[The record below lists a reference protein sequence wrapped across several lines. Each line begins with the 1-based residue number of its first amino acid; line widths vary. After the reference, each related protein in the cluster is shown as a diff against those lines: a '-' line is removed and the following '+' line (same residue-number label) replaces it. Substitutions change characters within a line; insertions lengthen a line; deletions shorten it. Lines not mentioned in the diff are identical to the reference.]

1 MVKLSNNCISF
12 QRNQIQLGYSV
23 ALFFLKKGISNLFF
37 EFDYKN
43 QCLIIEGVDPNS
55 SPDNLMKD
63 WENGWRIVTKSPKE
77 KSNWSFVIKTNLF
90 GRIINSMLT
99 IHKQFP
105 ARPITKNKLIVEG
118 VPFLPV
124 IHSDSGTIYDMI
136 NSKVQCRINKP
147 GYLNNFTKDK
157 TLTQYI
163 IDKYANNSN
172 TNQIKRN
179 MSSST
184 IADSTN
190 DVVNKEIVN
199 PWGFEKPVGKLPSPE
214 QRLEVDKANS
224 KMILGE

>member
-12 QRNQIQLGYSV
+12 QRNRIQLGYSV
-23 ALFFLKKGISNLFF
+23 ALFFLKKGISNVFF

-55 SPDNLMKD
+55 APVNLIKD
-63 WENGWRIVTKSPKE
+63 WENGWRIVTIAPSKKN
-77 KSNWSFVIKTNLF
+77 NWAFVIKTNLF
-90 GRIINSMLT
+90 GRIINSLLT

-105 ARPITKNKLIVEG
+105 AKPIAKNKIIVEG
-118 VPFLPV
+118 VPFLPM

-147 GYLNNFTKDK
+147 GYLNNFLKDK
-157 TLTQYI
+157 TLTQDI
-163 IDKYANNSN
+163 INKYTNN
-172 TNQIKRN
+172 NQIKRN
-179 MSSST
+179 THSST
-184 IADSTN
+184 IASRQKDT
-190 DVVNKEIVN
+190 VNKEIGN

-214 QRLEVDKANS
+214 QRLEADKANS